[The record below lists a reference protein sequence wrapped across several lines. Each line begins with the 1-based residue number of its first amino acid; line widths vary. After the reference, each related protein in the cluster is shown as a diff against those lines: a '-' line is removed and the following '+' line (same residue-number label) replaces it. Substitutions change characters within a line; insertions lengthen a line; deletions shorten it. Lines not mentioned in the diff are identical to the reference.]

1 MAAMAIAPGGSA
13 WIDVLDMD
21 SMDRSD
27 MLLERLVDHE
37 AALPRWV
44 AWDVEKE
51 TGESLETWSKSIYI
65 IGLLDQ
71 FTHLPRKSRDFT
83 RRNGDLVDGYLEHS
97 RTSDQWWFWLVVP

>member
-44 AWDVEKE
+44 A
-51 TGESLETWSKSIYI
+51 
-65 IGLLDQ
+65 
-71 FTHLPRKSRDFT
+71 
-83 RRNGDLVDGYLEHS
+83 
-97 RTSDQWWFWLVVP
+97 